1 MPRSPVYVSWRE
13 ANNKNVTGERLCLRL
28 QQFAWLEI
36 GTESRLIQ
44 VRLFESAALSRMSLH
59 NLRLLIV
66 FLLLFSLP
74 GCRSAATERSQTL
87 LNEANQFL
95 DQDLKVMNQWS
106 REFGHTFSEQNR
118 AKFPTNREWL
128 TDQAEKVMPLVDES
142 LRLTNEAAAKY
153 EEAGRLMSK
162 AQDRRAI
169 NLIAS
174 SFKIEGEMKQLF
186 KAQAQL
192 ASDHTINDAKTFNE
206 KFNSLTRLIQEK
218 QKQKDQQF
226 DEGKRLLLGR

>member
-1 MPRSPVYVSWRE
+1 
-13 ANNKNVTGERLCLRL
+13 
-28 QQFAWLEI
+28 
-36 GTESRLIQ
+36 
-44 VRLFESAALSRMSLH
+44 
-59 NLRLLIV
+59 
-66 FLLLFSLP
+66 
-74 GCRSAATERSQTL
+74 
-87 LNEANQFL
+87 
-95 DQDLKVMNQWS
+95 MNQWS